1 MHLKSSLEALKMGCT
16 ESQLRYENE
25 QARCSTFMSL
35 LEGSEQA
42 CAKFRNRLG
51 RKLRWREEA
60 EQRTRAMV
68 AYGQGL
74 ERECASLR
82 KEVKRLRRRRQG
94 RSMGLVP
101 ADCGSLEQE
110 EQLGEIL
117 RARLQVLEEDNA
129 ALVREAED
137 ERCLRLSD
145 AVLHGLEV
153 SALNREQNELS
164 AQLQAAE
171 HTTRA
176 SNRLVAEEVD
186 QRRKL
191 VETYTQERSNW
202 AEAHA
207 VLEQHDQAAKQD
219 LEVVRRAEMTEVHL
233 AESAAVEEAIAEAR
247 VKQLDVT
254 AAETA
259 RLTTESSQYEQAV
272 RQLTRQLSQ
281 AQQLQACLQMQLVAA
296 RSPPEPLDMSGP
308 STPQLQELDSYAEL
322 VDRLQAEVSRERAER
337 EASVSSL
344 ATLRGSYRMLLQR
357 LSA

>member
-1 MHLKSSLEALKMGCT
+1 MGRP

-25 QARCSTFMSL
+25 QARCSTLKSL

-42 CAKFRNRLG
+42 CAKLRKRLG
-51 RKLRWREEA
+51 RKLRWRGDA
-60 EQRTRAMV
+60 EQRIRAMV
-68 AYGQGL
+68 TYGQGL

-82 KEVKRLRRRRQG
+82 NEVKHLRRGRQG
-94 RSMGLVP
+94 RTLGLVP

-117 RARLQVLEEDNA
+117 RARLWALEEDSA

-145 AVLHGLEV
+145 AALHGLEV
-153 SALNREQNELS
+153 SALTREQNALF
-164 AQLQAAE
+164 AQQKAAE
-171 HTTRA
+171 HATRA
-176 SNRLVAEEVD
+176 SNRLLAEEAEH
-186 QRRKL
+186 RRKL
-191 VETYTQERSNW
+191 VETYTHERSNW

-207 VLEQHDQAAKQD
+207 VLEQHAQAAKQD
-219 LEVVRRAEMTEVHL
+219 LEVARQTEMAEAHL
-233 AESAAVEEAIAEAR
+233 SESAAAEVAIAEAR
-247 VKQLDVT
+247 VKQPDVT

-259 RLTTESSQYEQAV
+259 QLITESGQYEQAV
-272 RQLTRQLSQ
+272 RQLKRQLSQ
-281 AQQLQACLQMQLVAA
+281 AQQLQACLQVQLVEA